1 MPSGMNSNR
10 NKPYKRARTT
20 SLVLLFFLGITAL
33 GGAVGMIVD
42 PDGGSMN
49 LPLDM
54 LAKTPFDNFLIPA
67 LILGTFNGILSLVFA
82 VLIIRYNLLESW
94 FVLFQ
99 GAVLFIWLTAEV
111 LMDLF
116 YAALT
121 IPYYLVSVL
130 LILCGIVMRKFRT
143 VQR

>member
-1 MPSGMNSNR
+1 MPFGMSSNKDKR
-10 NKPYKRARTT
+10 YRRARTT
-20 SLVLLFFLGITAL
+20 ALVLLFFLGITAL
-33 GGAVGMIVD
+33 GGAVGMIVG
-42 PDGGSMN
+42 PDGRSMK

-54 LAKTPFDNFLIPA
+54 LAKTPFDSFLVPA
-67 LILGTFNGILSLVFA
+67 LILGTFNGILSLVIA
-82 VLIIRYNLLESW
+82 VL
-94 FVLFQ
+94 VLSQKRFQSILVMFQ